1 MGWDIFLW
9 KAFISSSSF
18 LTLNPL
24 KADWIRIAAS
34 AKSLSFRS
42 GSSSISTGISSSV
55 LLGRFGLFLNSLTT
69 SSSLLSILSVLL
81 GLEVRRLAFE
91 SSIIICSLYSFSLSI
106 LNLFIAS
113 CSARALLL
121 ILNKMSSFSLMHSL
135 TTVLTVSVLLR
146 AIFLLISLSM

>member
-24 KADWIRIAAS
+24 KADWMRTAAS

-42 GSSSISTGISSSV
+42 GSSSTSTGISFRV
-55 LLGRFGLFLNSLTT
+55 FLGKLGLFLNSLTT
-69 SSSLLSILSVLL
+69 SSSLLSTLSLLL
-81 GLEVRRLAFE
+81 GLEVWRFALE
-91 SSIIICSLYSFSLSI
+91 SSIIICSLYSFSLST
-106 LNLFIAS
+106 LNFFIAS

-121 ILNKMSSFSLMHSL
+121 IWNKMSSFSLMHSL